1 MNYDEALDKLN
12 KLPRD
17 AAIHSTVRTVGDA
30 ISFIEF
36 LRETKGADGVVF
48 TSIADEIERLT
59 KEFNKEV

>member
-1 MNYDEALDKLN
+1 MKYQEALDKLN

-36 LRETKGADGVVF
+36 LRNTKGVNGEVF
-48 TSIADEIERLT
+48 PSIADEIERLT
-59 KEFNKEV
+59 KELNKEV